1 MNFAASETA
10 PFGARYL
17 EDPTMFPLG
26 FDGES
31 WGTRELSLGVLDKRF
46 LVCGLSAAQELL
58 EHVHGGDETFGKQ
71 PPQAVNVR
79 VTNHNS

>member
-1 MNFAASETA
+1 MTNRSALERVETSTVRIA
-10 PFGARYL
+10 GAVV
-17 EDPTMFPLG
+17 
-26 FDGES
+26 
-31 WGTRELSLGVLDKRF
+31 ELSQFPEHRQVSDSPH
-46 LVCGLSAAQELL
+46 CLL